1 MKSKHLT
8 TLVIAIFLLTS
19 NLVAQVNP
27 KPIKTKQ
34 EKGYFS
40 ILEMGYFLGTS
51 YLSDP
56 NNDRSSPLNVRSLRT
71 VNGIFLN
78 PNLSLGIGIGVDGND
93 TKRFGFFNTFLVYA
107 DARYYLKNNVDGW
120 FLYSDLGSAVKID
133 NSFEKGLF
141 LNMGGGYKFNV
152 GKVIL
157 VPSLG
162 YNQQNFGIYNTDYRN
177 SSLALKIGF
186 MF

>member
-1 MKSKHLT
+1 MPLKNILIIIYVLIFFSS
-8 TLVIAIFLLTS
+8 TLFAQKAIT
-19 NLVAQVNP
+19 
-27 KPIKTKQ
+27 PIKTKQ

-51 YLSDP
+51 YLKDP

-78 PNLSLGIGIGVDGND
+78 PNFSLGLGVGADGND

-107 DARYYLKNNVDGW
+107 DARYYPKNNVDGW
-120 FLYSDLGSAVKID
+120 FLYTDLGSAVKID
-133 NSFEKGLF
+133 NNFEKGLF
-141 LNMGGGYKFNV
+141 LNVGGGYKFNV

-162 YNQQNFGIYNTDYRN
+162 YNQQNFGIYNNDYRN

-186 MF
+186 IF

>member
-1 MKSKHLT
+1 MLLKNILITIFVLILFSGSLFAQN
-8 TLVIAIFLLTS
+8 AI
-19 NLVAQVNP
+19 

>member
-1 MKSKHLT
+1 MILRNILIIKFVLILFSNSLFAQN
-8 TLVIAIFLLTS
+8 AII
-19 NLVAQVNP
+19 P
-27 KPIKTKQ
+27 RKTKQ

-93 TKRFGFFNTFLVYA
+93 TNRFGFFNTFLVYA